1 MTNTKNFF
9 KQTSARS
16 CLENKTSNT
25 RSFMT
30 KKLTPKNTLLQQRK
44 NHATILRNDI
54 MHRERHFQKTDFIID
69 TLRTETTKSM
79 LNLNLEQYH
88 KERIGDVFN
97 EDKYWE
103 EKTNSLKNN
112 YRQPVDPTEDDKK
125 KPVEK
130 IVGTKKSAR
139 GWFKED
145 QKKVKPSTVDDVI
158 QNRKDRMNARDM
170 KLLGILFQ
178 KMIFVIKIFW
188 NENQM
193 ITKIKN
199 NLYILLFDNVLI

>member
-1 MTNTKNFF
+1 
-9 KQTSARS
+9 
-16 CLENKTSNT
+16 
-25 RSFMT
+25 MT

-145 QKKVKPSTVDDVI
+145 
-158 QNRKDRMNARDM
+158 
-170 KLLGILFQ
+170 
-178 KMIFVIKIFW
+178 
-188 NENQM
+188 
-193 ITKIKN
+193 
-199 NLYILLFDNVLI
+199 